1 MPLIFEI
8 VFVLEFALELKKIL
22 KNVMHKKIMYIFVLR
37 FNHQFKEVPLLE
49 GFREAMKNSQ
59 LYKGSLNTII
69 MKLLEEQGRMY
80 GYEIT
85 QKVKEITKGELN
97 ITEGALYPALHKL
110 EAEGLLDVEVEKVDN
125 RLRKYYKLTEKGT
138 TETVN
143 RLAELEEFIKNMQTI
158 VNPKLS
164 Y

>member
-1 MPLIFEI
+1 
-8 VFVLEFALELKKIL
+8 
-22 KNVMHKKIMYIFVLR
+22 
-37 FNHQFKEVPLLE
+37 
-49 GFREAMKNSQ
+49 MKNSQ

-125 RLRKYYKLTEKGT
+125 RLRKYYKLTEKGI

>member
-1 MPLIFEI
+1 MLCIRKLCIYLFLNLI
-8 VFVLEFALELKKIL
+8 
-22 KNVMHKKIMYIFVLR
+22 Y
-37 FNHQFKEVPLLE
+37 QFKEVPLLE

>member
-1 MPLIFEI
+1 M
-8 VFVLEFALELKKIL
+8 
-22 KNVMHKKIMYIFVLR
+22 
-37 FNHQFKEVPLLE
+37 E

>member
-1 MPLIFEI
+1 MYNCAMSNNPL
-8 VFVLEFALELKKIL
+8 LKGTLQTIIL
-22 KNVMHKKIMYIFVLR
+22 K
-37 FNHQFKEVPLLE
+37 LL
-49 GFREAMKNSQ
+49 AD
-59 LYKGSLNTII
+59 NT
-69 MKLLEEQGRMY
+69 EMY

-85 QKVKEITKGELN
+85 QKVKEVTDGEIM

-125 RLRKYYKLTEKGT
+125 RMRKYYKLTEKGT
-138 TETVN
+138 SETVN
-143 RLAELEEFIKNMQTI
+143 RLAELEEFIKNMQNI

>member
-1 MPLIFEI
+1 MLCIRKLCIYLFWNLI
-8 VFVLEFALELKKIL
+8 
-22 KNVMHKKIMYIFVLR
+22 Y
-37 FNHQFKEVPLLE
+37 QFKEVPLLE

-125 RLRKYYKLTEKGT
+125 RLRKYYKLTEKGA

>member
-1 MPLIFEI
+1 
-8 VFVLEFALELKKIL
+8 
-22 KNVMHKKIMYIFVLR
+22 
-37 FNHQFKEVPLLE
+37 
-49 GFREAMKNSQ
+49 MKNSQ

-85 QKVKEITKGELN
+85 QKVKDITKGELN

>member
-1 MPLIFEI
+1 MLCIRKLCIYLFFEI
-8 VFVLEFALELKKIL
+8 LNK
-22 KNVMHKKIMYIFVLR
+22 
-37 FNHQFKEVPLLE
+37 
-49 GFREAMKNSQ
+49 MKNSQ

-110 EAEGLLDVEVEKVDN
+110 EADGLLDVEVEKVDN

>member
-1 MPLIFEI
+1 
-8 VFVLEFALELKKIL
+8 
-22 KNVMHKKIMYIFVLR
+22 MHKKIMYIFV
-37 FNHQFKEVPLLE
+37 FQFRL
-49 GFREAMKNSQ
+49 MKNSQ

>member
-1 MPLIFEI
+1 MLCIRKLCI
-8 VFVLEFALELKKIL
+8 YLQLKF
-22 KNVMHKKIMYIFVLR
+22 YY
-37 FNHQFKEVPLLE
+37 QFKEVPLWRDL
-49 GFREAMKNSQ
+49 GRLMKNSQ

-69 MKLLEEQGRMY
+69 MKLLEEKGRMY

-85 QKVKEITKGELN
+85 QKVKEITKGELH

-138 TETVN
+138 SETVN

>member
-1 MPLIFEI
+1 
-8 VFVLEFALELKKIL
+8 
-22 KNVMHKKIMYIFVLR
+22 
-37 FNHQFKEVPLLE
+37 
-49 GFREAMKNSQ
+49 MKNSQ

-69 MKLLEEQGRMY
+69 MKLLEENGRMY

-110 EAEGLLDVEVEKVDN
+110 EAEDLLDVEVEKVDN
-125 RLRKYYKLTEKGT
+125 RLRKYYKLTEKGSK
-138 TETVN
+138 ETVN
-143 RLAELEEFIKNMQTI
+143 RLSELEEFIKNMQTI